1 MITEKQKNKEKE
13 ERKYLDRFLR
23 SSVGQLW
30 LQENLINQSSLQKS
44 EEPDFLFT
52 TKDNKIIGVEIK
64 KIFFLGFTTFKLSVI
79 VVHTLK
85 L

>member
-52 TKDNKIIGVEIK
+52 TKDNII
-64 KIFFLGFTTFKLSVI
+64 LGFALY
-79 VVHTLK
+79 L
-85 L
+85 LMNN